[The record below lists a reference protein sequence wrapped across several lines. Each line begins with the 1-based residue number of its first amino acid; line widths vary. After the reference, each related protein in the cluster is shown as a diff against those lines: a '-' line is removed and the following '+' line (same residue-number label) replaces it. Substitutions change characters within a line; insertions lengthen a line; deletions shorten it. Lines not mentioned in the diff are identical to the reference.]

1 MCSCPAMPRGYSI
14 LLSFSKPTS
23 SVLSAPFPTMI
34 PSFGRNGFDI
44 ARVRV
49 RFRVRVRG
57 LGLELELGFGG

>member
-1 MCSCPAMPRGYSI
+1 
-14 LLSFSKPTS
+14 
-23 SVLSAPFPTMI
+23 MI

-57 LGLELELGFGG
+57 LGLGLELGFEG